1 MKRCSFLILFV
12 SVLLCSLFAESTIY
26 RVAPYKNSSSCYD
39 DLKCIDF
46 LSFLLQNTSSKID
59 SHSILEFY
67 PGKYSIDTIDLEH
80 GVYELELTS
89 LDNVTI
95 TSTEI
100 GQKATINCSKGLKVI
115 WIVKYSRNIH
125 IQDIEMIECSGHF
138 TALDNSNLL
147 LESQFRNTPT
157 AILLVQNINVFLKNV
172 RANSLNGSVFRSIDT
187 RGNLNILS
195 SSLQGSTEIV
205 YSDGFSSRGV
215 THITINSSIVYPGI
229 YYKNN
234 NKRLQQG
241 VILQLRNHITAD
253 IIIFNTSFLGREKI
267 LGFLLDVT
275 SYAYYLETCSLFSI
289 YISHSRFFYGGMAI
303 GGENYCNE
311 LSSAYLEQC
320 IMSKMPTRS
329 GVVLGKIMFQMSNCA
344 VENSDVG
351 LRIWTGSKGRI
362 TNCSI
367 INSKNAMD
375 ITDYSSV
382 TLEGDVYLSNNEGSE
397 GFGAISIENSVLN
410 FTGKTVIE
418 NTLGGKKA
426 ALTSTNT
433 TLYFHGETRFVG
445 NQGFYGGALS
455 LYKYSIMH
463 FYENANV
470 VFTNNHAWRS
480 GGAIYVDT
488 MSYAQP
494 GSDLRKQYSIGYQ
507 CFFYRKCRPNK
518 CDRKNLHFCNNTSVE
533 GGDAI
538 YGGSISRCYFRKS
551 TAESESHWKNINKRA
566 LQKFQQATTFCS
578 SYNTSFQTSVTS
590 SPYYLCFCQSSGIF
604 CNTVEK
610 KTTIVPG
617 QTIQL
622 SVVAV
627 GQLQGAT
634 LATAQARLMLPYT
647 EQLNSN
653 RPYIPRSQAR
663 QLLGLTCTKVHY
675 TVHAPIGNQTLVLG
689 ISELANEDVRMR
701 LAEFTDNKFLRKEIH
716 FTDEV
721 PLLLHIIIQPCLP
734 GYIYNTDNLACECL
748 QPITAA
754 GIQCNI
760 DNQTVIR
767 SGTVWVNA
775 TNDTVII
782 HSHCPLGYCNQKQT
796 ELSLTNPSVQC
807 SFKRSGTLCGQ
818 CGGNLS
824 QMLGSSECQ
833 ECSNLWLL
841 LIIPLTLV
849 SGMLLVVLLMSMNL
863 TVATGTINGLVLYA
877 NILRANNDIYFS
889 VKTSKITEICNV
901 FIAWINLDV
910 GIEVCFYNGLDAF
923 YKTLFQLAFPIYICT
938 IAVTI
943 IVSSHYSTRAARL
956 SGNNAVQVLAT
967 LFLLSYSKS
976 IRLVITIFSFT
987 TLNLEHYNN
996 GTSVPKLVWLYDGN
1010 IDYLQ
1015 GKHIGLFLIGIL
1027 ILVMVSFPYTAVFI
1041 FIPCL
1046 QKVSHYRW
1054 LTWVWKMKPLFDAY
1068 TGPYKSK
1075 HRYWTGLLLLLR
1087 VLLYAT
1093 FSLNIAGDPS
1103 INLLA
1108 TSLLMMITLAYLL
1121 LIGNVY
1127 KSRALSILENAF
1139 LLNLTMLSVCSL
1151 FALLTGRD
1159 QELITDISIVITMT
1173 LFCGILIYQAYMRLM
1188 SLKIMKRFVKKQEAR
1203 EEENHE
1209 EGYKERENNVVTM
1222 QIVSISDL
1230 EKPLLEM
1237 EHVTS

>member
-1 MKRCSFLILFV
+1 MDI
-12 SVLLCSLFAESTIY
+12 T
-26 RVAPYKNSSSCYD
+26 
-39 DLKCIDF
+39 
-46 LSFLLQNTSSKID
+46 
-59 SHSILEFY
+59 
-67 PGKYSIDTIDLEH
+67 DLEDE
-80 GVYELELTS
+80 VYEIELTS

-95 TSTEI
+95 TSREV
-100 GQKATINCSKGLKVI
+100 GQRAIINCSRGLKVI
-115 WIVKYSRNIH
+115 WIIKYSRNIH

-157 AILLVQNINVFLKNV
+157 AILLVQNTNVFLTNV
-172 RANSLNGSVFRSIDT
+172 RAYSLNGSVFRSIDT
-187 RGNLNILS
+187 RGSLNILS
-195 SSLQGSTEIV
+195 SSLQGSTEVI
-205 YSDGFSSRGV
+205 YSGGSSLRGV
-215 THITINSSIVYPGI
+215 THITLNRSILSPRI
-229 YYKNN
+229 YYKKYNIG
-234 NKRLQQG
+234 KTKIQESM
-241 VILQLRNHITAD
+241 ILQLRNNIKAD
-253 IIIFNTSFLGREKI
+253 ITIYNCSFHGRKKTF
-267 LGFLLDVT
+267 GFLLEVM
-275 SYAYYLETCSLFSI
+275 SYYKRVFSI
-289 YISHSRFFYGGMAI
+289 HISHSQFYYGGMGIDGA
-303 GGENYCNE
+303 NYCNK
-311 LSSAYLEQC
+311 LCTVNLEHC
-320 IMSKMPTRS
+320 IMSRMPIQN
-329 GVVLGKIMFQMSNCA
+329 GVAFNDIKFQMYNSTI
-344 VENSDVG
+344 ENSEVG
-351 LRIWTGSKGRI
+351 LQISNSEGRI

-367 INSKNAMD
+367 SNTKNA
-375 ITDYSSV
+375 IKIADYSSV
-382 TLEGDVYLSNNEGSE
+382 TLEGDVYLSNDEGSE
-397 GFGAISIENSVLN
+397 GFGAISVDDSVMR
-410 FTGKTVIE
+410 FTGRTVIE
-418 NTLGGKKA
+418 NTLGKDNA

-433 TLYFHGETRFVG
+433 TLYFYGETRFVG

-494 GSDLRKQYSIGYQ
+494 GSDLRKPLSVKYQ
-507 CFFYRKCRPNK
+507 CFFYGACENCNRKKPLN
-518 CDRKNLHFCNNTSVE
+518 FCNNTSIE

-538 YGGSISRCYFRKS
+538 YGGSINRCYFRKS
-551 TAESESHWKNINKRA
+551 TAESESHNKPTERNGA
-566 LQKFQQATTFCS
+566 LQQFQQMTTFCS
-578 SYNTSFQTSVTS
+578 NYTLPQTSLTVTS

-610 KTTIVPG
+610 ETTIVPG
-617 QTIQL
+617 QTIKL
-622 SVVAV
+622 SIVAV

-689 ISELANEDVRMR
+689 INEIANKEVQLRLEYFADELVREH
-701 LAEFTDNKFLRKEIH
+701 AQ

-748 QPITAA
+748 QSITAA

-841 LIIPLTLV
+841 LIIPVTLV
-849 SGMLLVVLLMSMNL
+849 SGMLLVVLLMGMNL

-877 NILRANNDIYFS
+877 NIVRANNDIYFS

-923 YKTLFQLAFPIYICT
+923 YKTLFQLGFPIYICT

-976 IRLVITIFSFT
+976 IRLVITVFSFT

-996 GTSVPKLVWLYDGN
+996 ENSVHKLVWLYDGN
-1010 IDYLQ
+1010 IDYIQ
-1015 GKHIGLFLIGIL
+1015 GKHIALFLIGIL
-1027 ILVMVSFPYTAVFI
+1027 ILVLVSFPYTAVLI

-1046 QKVSHYRW
+1046 QKVSHHRW

-1108 TSLLMMITLAYLL
+1108 TSLLMMITLAYLPL
-1121 LIGNVY
+1121 VGNVY
-1127 KSRALSILENAF
+1127 KSRALSILEYAF

-1159 QELITDISIVITMT
+1159 QELITDISVVITMT
-1173 LFCGILIYQAYMRLM
+1173 LFCSILIYQAYMRLM
-1188 SLKIMKRFVKKQEAR
+1188 LLKIMKRRFVKKRESR

-1209 EGYKERENNVVTM
+1209 EDYKERENNVVSM
-1222 QIVSISDL
+1222 QIVSIR
-1230 EKPLLEM
+1230 EPLLEM
-1237 EHVTS
+1237 EEVTS